1 MKTFLRKL
9 FTLNNWKRWFI
20 AFLSFFTIVFVISY
34 TSQQYISKNINK
46 SIEYGGGAEV
56 LVQVKTLDNKAPS
69 QSLVRTA
76 DEEIFTRLT
85 GGSGLNGTSVSIEGE
100 GRIRISR
107 NNITDN
113 KKLDAFISEIVTKPL
128 LTITDDEN
136 KPLFYDGKFVTNGSL
151 DYGSEI
157 NWAPPFKSESA
168 QARPN
173 PNNPSQNE
181 VQIELK
187 DKDAELEWS
196 KATDYISKKPFG
208 KNRILIWSN
217 ISGLINLAKTQ
228 YPNEWKNAKENIFN
242 FIHVNE
248 NSTPAP
254 LQNNQPAS
262 PVLKQYQFD
271 AKKYLISDARVQQA
285 LNGSSF
291 VINGNFSS
299 AEAKQ
304 LALNIN
310 FGTANYKLDFLSASF
325 VSQTKSDSAFTSAWI
340 AVIVSIVVISLFMI
354 VNYGLLGVL
363 STISLALYIFLT
375 LLFFTVV
382 RGEYSPITIAALIIG
397 IGMNVDANIINF
409 EILKSKIY
417 SGHTVNKSNAYAN
430 KSSLS
435 TILDSNITTL
445 IAGIILFFFGTK
457 NIKSFSITLIFS
469 IIFTLLVIM
478 LFTKLMT
485 SLVLKTGF
493 FDKRVYL
500 LGIKPKYVKK
510 YERGY
515 VSILEKPDYLAL
527 NKYTRWIPLV
537 MFILA
542 LLLFA
547 IFAGINHS
555 VAGGLNLS
563 IEFSGGTN
571 ILIENQ
577 DPTYNLI
584 DKTRGEEII
593 KFLESQGIKN
603 NASQIVMHP
612 LDAQNSVFNIE
623 IKTQQDLTSIIQNL
637 NTTLSSKFSNLKFIT
652 YSISNEEARSL
663 VLNAILSVVAAI
675 VFVTTFAFI
684 RFRWTFSL
692 AIIVSLLFNVLM
704 VVFIFIIFHIKLSP
718 TIVVAL
724 LSIIGYSIND
734 IIVIFDKIKEIFREL
749 PYTEVSDQARIKR
762 IATQAIKETIKRSIL
777 TSLSTIFVIFVLM
790 IFYNS
795 IDILFSFAMFVGVV
809 FGTFSSLFIATTIW
823 VKLETKRNKRKSKR
837 IDVGYWKVQKISEQT
852 FANIN
857 DYNK

>member
-1 MKTFLRKL
+1 MKNFFKKL

-56 LVQVKTLDNKAPS
+56 LVQVKTLDDKVPNKNT
-69 QSLVRTA
+69 VKNA
-76 DEEIFTRLT
+76 DQEIFTRLT

-113 KKLDAFISEIVTKPL
+113 RKLESFISEIVTKPL
-128 LTITDDEN
+128 LTITDADN
-136 KPLFYDGKFVTNGSL
+136 KPLFYDGKFVDNGSL
-151 DYGSEI
+151 DYGNEV
-157 NWAPPFKSESA
+157 NWAPPFKPESA

-187 DKDAELEWS
+187 NTDAELEWS
-196 KATDYISKKPFG
+196 KATDYVSKKPFG

-217 ISGLINLAKTQ
+217 ISGLIKLAKTQ
-228 YPNEWKNAKENIFN
+228 YPDEWKNAKENVFN
-242 FIHVNE
+242 FVHVNE
-248 NSTPAP
+248 NPNPAP
-254 LQNNQPAS
+254 LQNNRPAT

-310 FGTANYKLDFLSASF
+310 FGTADYKLDFLSASF

-340 AVIVSIVVISLFMI
+340 AVVVAISVIALFMI

-375 LLFFTVV
+375 LLFFTIV
-382 RGEYSPITIAALIIG
+382 RGEYSPITIAALVIG
-397 IGMNVDANIINF
+397 IGMNVDANIISF
-409 EILKSKIY
+409 EILKTKIY

-445 IAGIILFFFGTK
+445 IAGLILFFFGTK
-457 NIKSFSITLIFS
+457 SIKSFSITLIFS

-485 SLVLKTGF
+485 SLVLRTGF
-493 FDKRVYL
+493 FDKRKYL
-500 LGIKPKYVKK
+500 LGVRSKYLQK

-515 VSILEKPDYLAL
+515 TSVLDKPDYLAW
-527 NKYTRWIPLV
+527 NKYTRWIPLG

-542 LLLFA
+542 ILIFA
-547 IFAGINHS
+547 IFAGINQS
-555 VAGGLNLS
+555 FVGGLNLS

-571 ILIENQ
+571 ILIENS
-577 DPTYNLI
+577 DPTYDLI
-584 DKTRGEEII
+584 DKQKGEAII
-593 KFLESQGIKN
+593 KFLEQQGIKN
-603 NASQIVMHP
+603 NASQILMHP
-612 LDAQNSVFNIE
+612 LNAENSVFNIE
-623 IKTQQDLTSIIQNL
+623 IKTQQDLTSVIQNL
-637 NTTLSSKFSNLKFIT
+637 NTNLANQFSNLKFTT
-652 YSISNEEARSL
+652 YSISTEEARSL
-663 VLNAILSVVAAI
+663 ILNAILSVVVAI
-675 VFVTTFAFI
+675 AFVTAFAFI
-684 RFRWTFSL
+684 RFKWTFSL

-704 VVFIFIIFHIKLSP
+704 VIFTFIIFHVQLSP

-734 IIVIFDKIKEIFREL
+734 TIVIFDKIKEIFREL
-749 PYTEVSDQARIKR
+749 PYTEVSDESRVKR
-762 IATQAIKETIKRSIL
+762 IATQAIKETIKRSLL
-777 TSLSTIFVIFVLM
+777 TSLSTIFAIFVLM

-795 IDILFSFAMFVGVV
+795 IDILFSFAMFVGVI

-823 VKLETKRNKRKSKR
+823 VKLETKRNKKKAKR

-857 DYNK
+857 DYSK